1 MIELRHLY
9 VLIFISGQVFPCK
22 AACSSKEEESLPLKL
37 YRSWE
42 ARPKE
47 WPGPWIC
54 SLPQSYISSRLVQG
68 HIVILI
74 LDLFSATGSGI
85 THLSLSELDLFGK
98 CSQSLSLFQDISN
111 FRYKFW
117 QLYHVVWGLNINIF
131 INYAFHLP
139 KSFLWLVFFIMISN
153 RQRQI
158 M

>member
-22 AACSSKEEESLPLKL
+22 AVCSSKEEESLPLRL

-47 WPGPWIC
+47 WPGSWIC

-68 HIVILI
+68 HIVIFI

-85 THLSLSELDLFGK
+85 THLSLSELDLFAK
-98 CSQSLSLFQDISN
+98 CSES
-111 FRYKFW
+111 
-117 QLYHVVWGLNINIF
+117 IF
-131 INYAFHLP
+131 ISGHL
-139 KSFLWLVFFIMISN
+139 KF
-153 RQRQI
+153 QI
-158 M
+158 QLLAVVSCCLRPQHKHLH